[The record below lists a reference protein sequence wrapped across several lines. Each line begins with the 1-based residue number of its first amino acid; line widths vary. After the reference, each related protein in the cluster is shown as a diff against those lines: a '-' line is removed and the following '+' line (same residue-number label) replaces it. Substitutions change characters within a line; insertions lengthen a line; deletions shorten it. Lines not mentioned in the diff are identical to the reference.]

1 MIVEGIDQNSLLNF
15 GQKAASSGE
24 VTVEKAARIKDS
36 RPVLKETAKPDQEKE
51 KSEDVYSA
59 ESIDNAIDSMGKVV
73 SIFNTHLSFAKHE
86 DSGKTVIKIVN
97 NETEEVIRQIPPET
111 MLNAISKM
119 RDIIGILFDQA
130 A

>member
-1 MIVEGIDQNSLLNF
+1 MIVEGMDQNSLLNV
-15 GQKAASSGE
+15 GQKTASGVNLE
-24 VTVEKAARIKDS
+24 AEKAAKIKES
-36 RPVLKETAKPDQEKE
+36 RPISKDVSKHDQESE
-51 KSEDVYSA
+51 KKDDVYSA
-59 ESIDNAIDSMGKVV
+59 ESIDKAIESMEKVV
-73 SIFNTHLSFAKHE
+73 TVFNTHLTFAKHE

-97 NETEEVIRQIPPET
+97 NETEEVIRQIPPED